1 MSNNT
6 ASQLPYASKSM
17 NGVIVYD
24 DGQGVVIENGTIT
37 APTLDIQNLNVDEI
51 QGTAPTNNISLYTDT
66 TTAQVTLGA
75 PTTAIVNVQA
85 NDTNILA
92 TSSVYINSGT
102 TTSVLASTINLISNE
117 IIVGGGQ
124 DIQQQNTSAPFTIGS
139 NVTARNFYLGN
150 LVAPPQV
157 PFTATTGFD
166 IVNYDTCVALI
177 GSGGGVPTL
186 YADDIYTFTSPST
199 FVSLWTDCTAGILIG
214 NNTITNTCAVAAGC
228 NNGSLA
234 LATISNRSA
243 DTFIATGQNHSG
255 NVYIHSGQNSSGNLY
270 IACNNYTGLGGS
282 STTGVYIGGAST
294 STAFNGQIN
303 IAGYAPASGTNSMII
318 GSTSTNMLIRCASL
332 NIANSTPSSAP
343 VNFCSGDAYSG
354 TLNICNGFAQTS
366 TCNIGARATTG
377 GNNFISIGN
386 NRTTLNLC
394 TTTGVGGT
402 QTILYG
408 QAQTTHTHTGTQ
420 INLNS
425 GNGTA
430 NTVSI
435 GSLATTTLTDI
446 AQTINV
452 NSTNGNAN
460 TINIGSSTSTIN
472 SWPIKPALTTYDAS
486 NGTNITGTIGLVVN
500 QAVTPTTTLTF
511 SGTGANRVAGITCG
525 NMTLPFGVWI
535 VSANI
540 ILRSLSPSSNL
551 CSIEMALAPNICNN
565 AFLTNFSGGVTVNVA
580 NYEIP
585 INGSGIFTS
594 VSGANVANFTIS
606 VRASTGSWAIIS
618 NIGKTWFKAVRI
630 A

>member
-1 MSNNT
+1 
-6 ASQLPYASKSM
+6 M
-17 NGVIVYD
+17 NGIITLS
-24 DGQGVVIENGTIT
+24 DGAGVTIEGGVIT
-37 APTLDIQNLNVDEI
+37 APTLDLQNLNTDEI

-66 TTAQVTLGA
+66 TIAQVTLGA

-92 TSSVYINSGT
+92 GSSVYINSGT

-117 IIVGGGQ
+117 VIIGGGQ
-124 DIQQQNTSAPFTIGS
+124 DIQQQNTSGNFTIGG
-139 NVTARNFYLGN
+139 NVTARNFFLGN

-157 PFTATTGFD
+157 AYAATTGFD
-166 IVNYDTCVALI
+166 VVNYDTCVALI
-177 GSGGGVPTL
+177 GGGGVPTL

-214 NNTITNTCAVAAGC
+214 NNTIANTCSVAAGC

-255 NVYIHSGQNSSGNLY
+255 NVYIHSGQNSSGNVY
-270 IACNNYTGLGGS
+270 IACNNYTGLSGS

-343 VNFCSGDAYSG
+343 VNICSGDAYSG

-366 TCNIGARATTG
+366 TCNIGGRATTG
-377 GNNFISIGN
+377 GNNFITIGN
-386 NRTTLNLC
+386 NNTTLNLC

-430 NTVSI
+430 NTVSV
-435 GSLATTTLTDI
+435 GSLATTTLTDV

-452 NSTNGNAN
+452 NSTNGNSN

-472 SWPIKPALTTYDAS
+472 SWPIKPASGITYNAS
-486 NGTNITGTIGLVVN
+486 NGTNISGTIGYVVN

-525 NMTLPFGVWI
+525 NMTLPFGVWM

-540 ILRSLSPSSNL
+540 ILRSLSTSSNL

-565 AFLTNFSGGVTVNVA
+565 AFLNNFSTGTINVA

-585 INGSGIFTS
+585 INGCGIFTS

>member
-1 MSNNT
+1 MSSTTN
-6 ASQLPYASKSM
+6 LPYTTKSM
-17 NGVIVYD
+17 NGIITIS
-24 DGQGVVIENGTIT
+24 DGAGVVIENGTIT
-37 APTLDIQNLNVDEI
+37 APTLDLQNLNVDEI
-51 QGTAPTNNISLYTDT
+51 QGIAPTNNIYLYTDT
-66 TTAQVTLGA
+66 TTAQVTLGS
-75 PTTAIVNVQA
+75 PSTSIVNVQA

-92 TSSVYINSGT
+92 GSSVYINSGT

-117 IIVGGGQ
+117 IVVGGGQ
-124 DIQQQNTSAPFTIGS
+124 EIYQQNTTGNFTIGS
-139 NVTARNFYLGN
+139 NLTARNFYLGN
-150 LVAPPQV
+150 SSFPPQV
-157 PFTATTGFD
+157 QSTATSGFD
-166 IVNYDTCVALI
+166 VVNYNTCVALI
-177 GSGGGVPTL
+177 GGGGSGQL
-186 YADDIYTFTSPST
+186 YADDIYSFTSPST
-199 FVSLWTDCTAGILIG
+199 FVSLWTDNTAGILIG
-214 NNTITNTCAVAAGC
+214 NNTITNTCSVAVGC

-234 LATISNRSA
+234 LGTISNRSA

-270 IACNNYTGLGGS
+270 LACNNYTGTSGS
-282 STTGVYIGGAST
+282 STTGVFIGGSST

-303 IAGYAPASGTNSMII
+303 IAGFAPASGTNSMII

-343 VNFCSGDAYSG
+343 VNICSGDAYSG

-386 NRTTLNLC
+386 NNTTLNLC

-408 QAQTTHTHTGTQ
+408 QSQTTHTHTGTQ

-425 GNGTA
+425 GNGA
-430 NTVSI
+430 SNTVNV
-435 GSLATTTLTDI
+435 GSATST
-446 AQTINV
+446 V
-452 NSTNGNAN
+452 NL
-460 TINIGSSTSTIN
+460 GSSTGTTIN
-472 SWPIKPALTTYDAS
+472 SWPIKPALTTYNAS
-486 NGTNITGTIGLVVN
+486 NGTNISGTIGYVVN

-525 NMTLPFGVWI
+525 NMTLPFGVWM

-540 ILRSLSPSSNL
+540 ILRSLSTSSNL

-565 AFLTNFSGGVTVNVA
+565 AFLNNFSTGTVNVA

-585 INGSGIFTS
+585 INGCGIFTS

>member
-51 QGTAPTNNISLYTDT
+51 QGTAPANNIYLYTDT

-102 TTSVLASTINLISNE
+102 TTSILASTINLISNE

-124 DIQQQNTSAPFTIGS
+124 NIYQSDTTAPFTIGS

-166 IVNYDTCVALI
+166 VVNYDTCVALI

-199 FVSLWTDCTAGILIG
+199 FVSLWTDNINGIQIG
-214 NNTITNTCAVAAGC
+214 SNLITNTSAMSFGC

-234 LATISNRSA
+234 LATVSNRSA

-255 NVYIHSGQNSSGNLY
+255 NVYIHSGQNSTGNVF

-303 IAGYAPASGTNSMII
+303 IAGFAPASGTNSMTI

-343 VNFCSGDAYSG
+343 VNICSGDAYSG

-366 TCNIGARATTG
+366 ICNIGARATTG

-386 NRTTLNLC
+386 NNTTLNLC

-408 QAQTTHTHTGTQ
+408 QATTTHTHTGTQ

-425 GNGTA
+425 GNGSA

-435 GSLATTTLTDI
+435 GSATST
-446 AQTINV
+446 V
-452 NSTNGNAN
+452 NLGASTG
-460 TINIGSSTSTIN
+460 TTIN
-472 SWPIKPALTTYDAS
+472 SYPIKPASGITYNAS
-486 NGTNITGTIGLVVN
+486 NGTNITGTIGYVVN

-525 NMTLPFGVWI
+525 NMTLPFGVWM

-565 AFLTNFSGGVTVNVA
+565 AFLNNFSTGTVNVA

-585 INGSGIFTS
+585 INGCGIFTS